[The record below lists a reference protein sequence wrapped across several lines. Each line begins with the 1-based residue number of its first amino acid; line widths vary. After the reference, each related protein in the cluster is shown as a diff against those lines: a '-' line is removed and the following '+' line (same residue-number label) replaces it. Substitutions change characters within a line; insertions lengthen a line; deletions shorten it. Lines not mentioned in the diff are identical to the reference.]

1 MAFFCHQ
8 FWWKFRWFDENG
20 EFLSDKNITNY
31 GDNNSFRFWVLF
43 VTNFSENSS
52 DLKKLVSFWV
62 KKMSP
67 ILVTIISF
75 DFGFF
80 LSQKLAKIQG
90 NHQNWWQFCRKSMW
104 SHICQNFHNFLW
116 KCWWF
121 EFSFEFSAN
130 FSPILVKI
138 LVIWRNWW
146 VFVWQKCHQ
155 FSKSTNISKKNHQN
169 WWHFTHW
176 KCHQNWWKIIHQKK
190 WKF

>member
-1 MAFFCHQ
+1 MTKISPILVTIIPSNFEGFFCHQ
-8 FWWKFRWFDENG
+8 FWWKFRWFDEIG
-20 EFLSDKNITNY
+20 EFLSDKNITNS

-104 SHICQNFHNFLW
+104 APIWEGVRGGIWPVRNFL
-116 KCWWF
+116 
-121 EFSFEFSAN
+121 
-130 FSPILVKI
+130 
-138 LVIWRNWW
+138 IWRNW
-146 VFVWQKCHQ
+146 FVSLKMV
-155 FSKSTNISKKNHQN
+155 KNDVAHIPK
-169 WWHFTHW
+169 WCCWHS
-176 KCHQNWWKIIHQKK
+176 
-190 WKF
+190 